1 MTWSVTC
8 VEYGTKLASTTSR
21 FATATSFGSACISCP
36 PLQAHRHIGMRTPE
50 PAVALSQAD
59 AQTQGQLRE
68 PLVVV
73 ARDHP
78 HRDEYRNHQQ
88 ENAHADRRTRQ
99 QRPDGR
105 DQHAASDHQR
115 GHERHA
121 PKHRGAGA
129 ALEYGILERIHGS
142 APFLGDQEVGI
153 SIAAITVAQPTNR
166 PPMKTFAMSPNRACW
181 NIILKPA
188 QMIDIEHT
196 TPPTPSS
203 VVWIV
208 VNSVLTWES
217 CA

>member
-1 MTWSVTC
+1 MRRRKASCASRWSSLRVITRIATNI
-8 VEYGTKLASTTSR
+8 GIISRRMPTPTGGLAK
-21 FATATSFGSACISCP
+21 
-36 PLQAHRHIGMRTPE
+36 
-50 PAVALSQAD
+50 
-59 AQTQGQLRE
+59 
-68 PLVVV
+68 
-73 ARDHP
+73 
-78 HRDEYRNHQQ
+78 
-88 ENAHADRRTRQ
+88 

-121 PKHRGAGA
+121 PEHRGAGA

-142 APFLGDQEVGI
+142 APFLGDQEAGI
-153 SIAAITVAQPTNR
+153 SIAAITVAQPTKR